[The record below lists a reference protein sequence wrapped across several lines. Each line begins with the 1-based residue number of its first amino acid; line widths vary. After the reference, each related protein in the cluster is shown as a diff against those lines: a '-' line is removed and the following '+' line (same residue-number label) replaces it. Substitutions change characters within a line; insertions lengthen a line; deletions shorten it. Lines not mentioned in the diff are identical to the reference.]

1 MIKIINVYDSKETDF
16 NFNGLTIFQDNFPG
30 LICTVNE
37 RLNGIYELT
46 LECDRENPKIKH
58 FKKYNI
64 IKAPT
69 PTGDQLFRIYKIIK
83 NTNKIICCAYHIFY
97 DLVNNFLEDVR
108 PTELTGSAT
117 IKYILDNTQYEH
129 NFKCFSDLT
138 NKSTAYYIRKNP
150 VQAILGGDKNSF
162 LNRWGGELLRDNFN
176 IHINKNIGLD
186 RGVTIAYGKNLLGL
200 EENEDSSNIVTRIMP
215 TGLTEKNSLVI
226 LPEKYVDSPLIN
238 NYPFP
243 IVKEVHFKDIKID
256 PGKLDLEGAYKA
268 LRKKSL
274 DFFNKEKIDQEQ
286 KSYKVNFILLKQI
299 NRNKDFEDLQKV
311 LLGDIVTVRHEK
323 LNIDIKQKV
332 IGYKYDSINKKYISI
347 DLGSFNKSLSEN
359 FRDFQ
364 DSINDIKEDLKQNK
378 NELITVLEKTNNDIK
393 AVVERVNKNKT
404 SIEVAEK
411 RITSSVDDK
420 ISKCNS
426 KIIQTEKD
434 ITSSVYDKIKDCNS
448 KITQNA
454 KNISLVVD
462 GGEVDGRALVSAINM
477 SNRKIDMKALN
488 IDLDGYV
495 TFSNLENGETT
506 IDGSSIKAGTI
517 DADEIGSRITAVS
530 KFIHFNGHNGLGGIG
545 LNRDNDLWLYSN
557 GDVIIDAR
565 RMKFDNGD
573 RVATREWV
581 LEQLENI
588 KK

>member
-1 MIKIINVYDSKETDF
+1 MINVYDSKETDF